1 MFTEINDI
9 VQVLEEGGVILYP
22 TDTIWG
28 IGCDATNEAAVA
40 KVYELKKRAAN
51 KSMIVLLPD
60 AKSVFQYV
68 ANPHPDIVDVI
79 KSFEKPTT
87 IVYENGIGLA
97 QNALAADGSIGI
109 RVTTDLFCKT
119 LLKRFK
125 KPIIST
131 SANISG
137 NESPQHFDHIS
148 EELKEG
154 VDYVVMYRRT
164 DTKIVPPS
172 SIIKIAADGVIEKI
186 R

>member
-9 VQVLEEGGVILYP
+9 VQVLESGGVMLYP

-51 KSMIVLLPD
+51 KSMIILVPD
-60 AKSVFQYV
+60 AKAIFQYV
-68 ANPHPDIVDVI
+68 ANPHPDIIAII
-79 KSFEKPTT
+79 KSFEQPTT
-87 IVYENGIGLA
+87 VVYEQGIHLA
-97 QNALAADGSIGI
+97 PNALAADGSIGI
-109 RVTTDLFCKT
+109 RVTTDPFCKT

-137 NESPQHFDHIS
+137 NVSPQNFDQIS

-154 VDYVVMYRRT
+154 VDYVVQHRRA
-164 DTKIVPPS
+164 DTTVVPPS
-172 SIIKIAADGVIEKI
+172 SIIKLGDDGSIIKI